1 MGKGYAKNSGIALIT
16 TATKNS
22 VKTCSIL
29 SFLDWKIFA
38 LLAWRYNY
46 YAIVYFK
53 YEYEVW
59 DSLRNYMLDNNTLF
73 FNNST

>member
-1 MGKGYAKNSGIALIT
+1 LKIAL
-16 TATKNS
+16 KRS
-22 VKTCSIL
+22 SIL

-59 DSLRNYMLDNNTLF
+59 DSLRNCMLDNNTLF
-73 FNNST
+73 FNNSR